1 MKGREFLMKIQQQ
14 TNINAE
20 KEWEE
25 QIKEV
30 TKKEFLEWI
39 KKELKENSQINSNQD
54 DSINYYN
61 KYNNLKALL
70 NIVIDYFNDHDMG
83 LERCHI
89 GNYWPCYLVK
99 YENENYIIGRWN
111 HPTGWTTIAHAP
123 NEISEVF
130 VDLEEIQ
137 KYAANKLINTSK
149 NKKRILSK
157 EKNKTKK

>member
-1 MKGREFLMKIQQQ
+1 MKIQHQK
-14 TNINAE
+14 NIKAE
-20 KEWEE
+20 KEWEK

-54 DSINYYN
+54 HSIKYNN
-61 KYNNLKALL
+61 KYNNLKVLL
-70 NIVIDYFNDHDMG
+70 EIVADYFNDHDMG
-83 LERCHI
+83 LERYSI

-111 HPTGWTTIAHAP
+111 HPTGWTTIAREL
-123 NEISEVF
+123 NGISEVF

-137 KYAANKLINTSK
+137 KYAVNKLINTSK
-149 NKKRILSK
+149 NNKRILSK
-157 EKNKTKK
+157 EKKYKND